1 MIDYEELAEA
11 MGDLDEDTV
20 KELLETVMA
29 DGGSGAQQA
38 MDACQKGMDIVGS
51 RFESGEYFVGDLIY
65 AGELMTD
72 AVSILKDAL
81 VTGNGGGTKT
91 KMILCTVKDDLHD
104 IGKNLVKIMLE
115 GSGVEVIDL
124 GVDVTPE
131 QFVETAKRQ
140 RCGVIACS
148 SLLTTTM
155 GEMRRVVTLAREAGI
170 RDQVK
175 IFVGGAPISQSFC
188 DEIGADVYTEDAAAA
203 ARAAVSALKG

>member
-72 AVSILKDAL
+72 YDKLIDRQLERASISA
-81 VTGNGGGTKT
+81 VTG
-91 KMILCTVKDDLHD
+91 
-104 IGKNLVKIMLE
+104 
-115 GSGVEVIDL
+115 
-124 GVDVTPE
+124 
-131 QFVETAKRQ
+131 FA
-140 RCGVIACS
+140 
-148 SLLTTTM
+148 
-155 GEMRRVVTLAREAGI
+155 
-170 RDQVK
+170 K
-175 IFVGGAPISQSFC
+175 IFSDASKKLTIS
-188 DEIGADVYTEDAAAA
+188 
-203 ARAAVSALKG
+203 